1 MQIVIV
7 TGLSGAGKST
17 ALRALEDIEFT
28 CVDNIPVPLVS
39 QMVDHL
45 AHEGDR
51 DKLAIAI
58 DARQRRALTA
68 WQQTIAKLR
77 SSGHRL
83 EVMFLDASDQVLLR
97 RFSETR
103 RRHPLSGDDVLDG
116 IRRDRELMA
125 EMRQGAAVVDTSQ
138 LNTHQLKAII
148 QDRYGGTGK
157 LAVTFV
163 SVLIWN
169 SRRLPEP
176 PMAALPRDREPAAAA
191 SAGAVAAQR
200 RLDSLASAALAAGSA
215 ASLPNA
221 GVATQPADTMRVATT
236 AAPAAPAAPPASGT
250 SPTLT
255 TAAAPDNA
263 PPPPAATVPAP
274 SDAVLT
280 AQSRFDSLA
289 DSLEHGLHNYH
300 DRRVDFEQKRL
311 SCTELA
317 YGYRAAD
324 EALVSL
330 AQVARD
336 TRALDQPRRA
346 RYNQLSA
353 GMDTVNNDF
362 DASKCKRI

>member
-28 CVDNIPVPLVS
+28 CVDNIPVPLVT

-68 WQQTIAKLR
+68 WQQTITKLR

-125 EMRQGAAVVDTSQ
+125 EMRQGAAIVDTSQ

-163 SVLIWN
+163 SFGFKHGLPLEFNLVFDVRFLPNPYFEPALTHLDGRDPEVSKFVLGPDGSEIVRQMEGLLRFALPQFQKEGKLYVTVCVGCTGGRHR
-169 SRRLPEP
+169 SVAVVEELRRRL
-176 PMAALPRDREPAAAA
+176 AGDWDILVRHRDVERGE
-191 SAGAVAAQR
+191 
-200 RLDSLASAALAAGSA
+200 
-215 ASLPNA
+215 
-221 GVATQPADTMRVATT
+221 
-236 AAPAAPAAPPASGT
+236 
-250 SPTLT
+250 
-255 TAAAPDNA
+255 
-263 PPPPAATVPAP
+263 
-274 SDAVLT
+274 
-280 AQSRFDSLA
+280 
-289 DSLEHGLHNYH
+289 
-300 DRRVDFEQKRL
+300 
-311 SCTELA
+311 
-317 YGYRAAD
+317 
-324 EALVSL
+324 
-330 AQVARD
+330 
-336 TRALDQPRRA
+336 
-346 RYNQLSA
+346 
-353 GMDTVNNDF
+353 
-362 DASKCKRI
+362 

>member
-28 CVDNIPVPLVS
+28 CVDNIPVPLVT

-68 WQQTIAKLR
+68 WQQTLATLR

-83 EVMFLDASDQVLLR
+83 EVMFLDASDEVLLR

-103 RRHPLSGDDVLDG
+103 RRHPLSGDDLMDG

-157 LAVTFV
+157 LAVTIVSFGFKHGLPLEFNLVFDVRFLPNPYFEASLTHLDGRDPDVAKFV
-163 SVLIWN
+163 LGPDGSELVRQVEGLLRFSLPHFQKEGKLYVTVAVGCTGGRHRSVAVVEELR
-169 SRRLPEP
+169 RRLAGEWDI
-176 PMAALPRDREPAAAA
+176 LVRHRDVERGE
-191 SAGAVAAQR
+191 
-200 RLDSLASAALAAGSA
+200 
-215 ASLPNA
+215 
-221 GVATQPADTMRVATT
+221 
-236 AAPAAPAAPPASGT
+236 
-250 SPTLT
+250 
-255 TAAAPDNA
+255 
-263 PPPPAATVPAP
+263 
-274 SDAVLT
+274 
-280 AQSRFDSLA
+280 
-289 DSLEHGLHNYH
+289 
-300 DRRVDFEQKRL
+300 
-311 SCTELA
+311 
-317 YGYRAAD
+317 
-324 EALVSL
+324 
-330 AQVARD
+330 
-336 TRALDQPRRA
+336 
-346 RYNQLSA
+346 
-353 GMDTVNNDF
+353 
-362 DASKCKRI
+362 

>member
-17 ALRALEDIEFT
+17 ALRALEDIEFA
-28 CVDNIPVPLVS
+28 CVDNIPVPLVA

-68 WQQTIAKLR
+68 WQQTITKLR

-83 EVMFLDASDQVLLR
+83 EVMFLDASDAVLLR

-125 EMRQGAAVVDTSQ
+125 EMRQGAAVVDTSN

-163 SVLIWN
+163 SFGFKHGLPLEFNLVFDVRFLPN
-169 SRRLPEP
+169 PYFEPSLTHLDGRDPDVAKFVFGPDGSELVRQVEGLLRFALPQFQKEGKLYVTVCVGCTGGRHRSVAVVEELRRRLAGEWDI
-176 PMAALPRDREPAAAA
+176 LVRHRDVERGE
-191 SAGAVAAQR
+191 
-200 RLDSLASAALAAGSA
+200 
-215 ASLPNA
+215 
-221 GVATQPADTMRVATT
+221 
-236 AAPAAPAAPPASGT
+236 
-250 SPTLT
+250 
-255 TAAAPDNA
+255 
-263 PPPPAATVPAP
+263 
-274 SDAVLT
+274 
-280 AQSRFDSLA
+280 
-289 DSLEHGLHNYH
+289 
-300 DRRVDFEQKRL
+300 
-311 SCTELA
+311 
-317 YGYRAAD
+317 
-324 EALVSL
+324 
-330 AQVARD
+330 
-336 TRALDQPRRA
+336 
-346 RYNQLSA
+346 
-353 GMDTVNNDF
+353 
-362 DASKCKRI
+362 